1 MPFSLNVAVVGLA
14 GCRLG
19 LVHHCA
25 VVVLWVVCVSCAVVL
40 CLWLSC
46 VVFPVVWINAIV
58 GAWFALLGAV
68 SLGAADVPLKG
79 L

>member
-1 MPFSLNVAVVGLA
+1 MGACVLWG
-14 GCRLG
+14 G

-46 VVFPVVWINAIV
+46 VVFPLVWTNAIV

-68 SLGAADVPLKG
+68 SLGTADVPLKG